1 MADWA
6 GPYSGDGTKQRQEH
20 ILKVGLTEFGR
31 VEAGLGRILGKRIK
45 DDLTFKKK
53 KNDLTFLIQHLDL

>member
-53 KNDLTFLIQHLDL
+53 KMT